1 MKRILLSMALSS
13 LLLSAGGDIV
23 PVTPA
28 PVDSWSGFYLGLQT
42 GGVWGDG
49 DITYTDNK
57 GNTFKADGL
66 KPKGLM
72 SGLYGG
78 YNWLFADNWLLGLEG
93 EWNAVSTNDTKIGVQ
108 KQFIMGSKLDQNWDA
123 SLRLRA
129 GKVIGNYLP
138 YITGGA
144 AWGGFNIKTCF
155 LADCVDRD
163 LTLGGWTVGAGVEM
177 ALTPQL
183 HARIQYRYTDY
194 GDDSTGISG
203 LAIPIRKAKLDYNS
217 HMVSVGFSYRPG
229 AEGGY
234 TAESSPSGDGWSG
247 FYAGLQTG
255 GVWGKSD
262 VIYRN
267 GITQRGYANDHFD
280 LDGLT
285 SGLYG
290 GYNWLLADNWL
301 LGVEGEWNYV
311 VAHDSL
317 LINPQAQPLVRAR
330 LKENW
335 DASLRLRVGRVMG
348 DFLPYVTGGA
358 AWNRSDLRTCYIS
371 DCHEDGMTLTG
382 WTVGAGVEMKLTSRL
397 HARIQYRYTDYGSK
411 TVRVID
417 NPTFKVDARNDYDS
431 HIVSV
436 GLSYRF

>member
-1 MKRILLSMALSS
+1 
-13 LLLSAGGDIV
+13 
-23 PVTPA
+23 
-28 PVDSWSGFYLGLQT
+28 
-42 GGVWGDG
+42 
-49 DITYTDNK
+49 
-57 GNTFKADGL
+57 
-66 KPKGLM
+66 
-72 SGLYGG
+72 
-78 YNWLFADNWLLGLEG
+78 
-93 EWNAVSTNDTKIGVQ
+93 
-108 KQFIMGSKLDQNWDA
+108 
-123 SLRLRA
+123 
-129 GKVIGNYLP
+129 
-138 YITGGA
+138 
-144 AWGGFNIKTCF
+144 
-155 LADCVDRD
+155 
-163 LTLGGWTVGAGVEM
+163 
-177 ALTPQL
+177 
-183 HARIQYRYTDY
+183 
-194 GDDSTGISG
+194 
-203 LAIPIRKAKLDYNS
+203 
-217 HMVSVGFSYRPG
+217 VSVGFSYRPG

-247 FYAGLQTG
+247 FYVGLQTG